1 MNTFFFEDCTISE
14 YFRQQIEYLKGIGKV
29 GTASKYETCKNL
41 LEQCGLGKKRFEQVD
56 LQFMQDFE
64 AYMTRKGN
72 NSNSL
77 ATSFSVLRT
86 VYNKAVKQNLLT
98 AKFSRGQVHSNNI
111 YPKHP
116 CPYFKGKQKPLQVT
130 K

>member
-14 YFRQQIEYLKGIGKV
+14 CFRQQIEYLKGIGKV

-41 LEQCGLGKKRFEQVD
+41 LEQCGLGRKRFEQVD

-72 NSNSL
+72 SSNSL
-77 ATSFSVLRT
+77 ATSFSVLRA
-86 VYNKAVKQNLLT
+86 VYNKAVKQKVFAETDNPF
-98 AKFSRGQVHSNNI
+98 KQYNIGKPFS
-111 YPKHP
+111 
-116 CPYFKGKQKPLQVT
+116 LQGTTVC
-130 K
+130 KYKKRFLRK

>member
-56 LQFMQDFE
+56 FHYKEQQFASIKRDFC
-64 AYMTRKGN
+64 GN
-72 NSNSL
+72 S
-77 ATSFSVLRT
+77 SVGKSG
-86 VYNKAVKQNLLT
+86 KAEP
-98 AKFSRGQVHSNNI
+98 F
-111 YPKHP
+111 
-116 CPYFKGKQKPLQVT
+116 
-130 K
+130 